1 MFERFAAEKEQASQ
15 RGYGFYPQDPR
26 CTLLNT
32 LILFGA
38 ILIVP
43 RSAYAYFMAIALWII
58 LQVVLTG
65 GSLTILFIRLLK
77 IYPMIFLMT
86 IMLPFL
92 SPTERHAG
100 DILLS
105 LGKVHIYKQGLM
117 VFADINIRSI
127 LLFSAS
133 MLLLSASSYTR
144 LMQGLNA
151 WRFPKWIAAIMI
163 YMYRFIFIIAEE
175 FRRMHKAYQSR
186 HLALSFRQKVLSLG
200 KISGVYL
207 TRIVARSERIF
218 MAMLAKGFNGHYPVM
233 FSLNWHKRDS
243 LSLALNT
250 LFILGIFWL

>member
-1 MFERFAAEKEQASQ
+1 MFVQFAVEKEPIRQS
-15 RGYGFYPQDPR
+15 RNGFYPQDPR
-26 CTLLNT
+26 CALLNT
-32 LILFGA
+32 LILFAA
-38 ILIVP
+38 IMIVP
-43 RSAYAYFMAIALWII
+43 RSGYTYFMAIALWII

-65 GSLTILFIRLLK
+65 GSLTIIFIRLLK

-92 SPTERHAG
+92 SPTEDQSG

-105 LGKVHIYKQGLM
+105 LGNVHIYEQGLM
-117 VFADINIRSI
+117 IFADINMRSI

-133 MLLLSASSYTR
+133 MQLLSASPYTR

-175 FRRMHKAYQSR
+175 FRRLHRAYQSR
-186 HLALSFRQKVLSLG
+186 HIDLSFRQKVLSLG
-200 KISGVYL
+200 EISAVYL
-207 TRIVARSERIF
+207 TRIVVRSERIF

-233 FSLNWHKRDS
+233 FSLTWHKRDS
-243 LSLALNT
+243 LSLTLHT

>member
-1 MFERFAAEKEQASQ
+1 MFEQFAAEKEQASQ
-15 RGYGFYPQDPR
+15 RVYGFYPQDPR

-38 ILIVP
+38 ILFVP
-43 RSAYAYFMAIALWII
+43 RSGYVYFTVIAFWII
-58 LQVVLTG
+58 LQMVLTG
-65 GSLTILFIRLLK
+65 GSLTVFFIRLLK

-86 IMLPFL
+86 IMLPFV
-92 SPTERHAG
+92 SPTERQSG

-105 LGKVHIYKQGLM
+105 LGNVHIYEQGLM
-117 VFADINIRSI
+117 IFADINIRSI

-144 LMQGLNA
+144 LMQALNT

-175 FRRMHKAYQSR
+175 FRRMHRAYQSR
-186 HLALSFRQKVLSLG
+186 HIALSFRQKVLSLG

-207 TRIVARSERIF
+207 TRIVTRSERIF

-233 FSLNWHKRDS
+233 VSLKWYRRDS

-250 LFILGIFWL
+250 LFMLGIFWL